1 MHNASIGIDLGK
13 TTFHLVA
20 LGEQHKRC
28 PESDSPL
35 RGRIHLRRLSLR
47 PTSNLLQSGGGPY
60 IERNDSVSVKP
71 PNPAVSSRTV
81 PPKGGAYR

>member
-1 MHNASIGIDLGK
+1 MHIASIGIDLGK

-20 LGEQHKRC
+20 LGEQNKRC

-47 PTSNLLQSGGGPY
+47 PTSNLLQSGGGPH
-60 IERNDSVSVKP
+60 IEW
-71 PNPAVSSRTV
+71 SREE
-81 PPKGGAYR
+81 AQ